1 MPPASSLP
9 PRSPCAP
16 CAFALAIAWCCLLA
30 LLRRAWKQANRLRI
44 EFAKGIPLAELEV
57 PDAPEPSGAEAPEQ
71 EVA

>member
-1 MPPASSLP
+1 
-9 PRSPCAP
+9 
-16 CAFALAIAWCCLLA
+16 